1 MVGGIEIE
9 LLISVQ
15 VFLVTLQVMEIY
27 LSYMLLGRLWIH
39 TINVVTSSFHQC
51 LKYIMNETM
60 MTVKAEEIL
69 VMMQNVVI
77 PYTEAK
83 WSKDRNLHA
92 FEIVNAK

>member
-1 MVGGIEIE
+1 
-9 LLISVQ
+9 
-15 VFLVTLQVMEIY
+15 
-27 LSYMLLGRLWIH
+27 
-39 TINVVTSSFHQC
+39 
-51 LKYIMNETM
+51 MNETM